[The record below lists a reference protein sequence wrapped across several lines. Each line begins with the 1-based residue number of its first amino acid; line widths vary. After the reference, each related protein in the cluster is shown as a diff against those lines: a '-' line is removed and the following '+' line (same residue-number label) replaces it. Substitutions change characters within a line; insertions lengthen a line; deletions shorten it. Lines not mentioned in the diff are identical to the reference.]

1 MKKEI
6 RKYLEINKDKNTIY
20 QTIWDAAKAE
30 KPKF

>member
-6 RKYLEINKDKNTIY
+6 RKYLEINKNKNIIY

-30 KPKF
+30 NPTF